1 MRIRVRVFAL
11 VVIAVGLGFSPR
23 GAGADVPTAVDP
35 GLTVHSVTL
44 SRASVAVSGLNV
56 VPVQVHVSA
65 SHPAADVP
73 LSVLFERTADGGS
86 LRSLAASNLPRVSG
100 TGGAGVW
107 SGTLRVPSTAGGEW
121 KVTAVLAGL
130 NLPES
135 PVMTDPTPFDGPTLS
150 VTGLHQPRI
159 TLTTYPN
166 PVPLGSAYAVGG
178 KVVDSATGLAY
189 GTQIPV
195 EIGVDNFCVEYTRP
209 VVRSTTAGTFAY
221 RLPASA
227 AEWVNCAILTNG
239 GTYITSVTI
248 SPARPGWVGA
258 LPTAVTGPVGT
269 FVTVHGKS
277 NAAFCAVQLQR
288 LRGDS
293 QWRTVA
299 VSRVRESGRITLLA
313 PLAEAGRLIFRAYLP
328 TCTSFG
334 AAAGRPFL
342 VRAS

>member
-100 TGGAGVW
+100 TGGTGVW

-150 VTGLHQPRI
+150 VRGLHQPRI

-227 AEWVNCAILTNG
+227 AAWVNCAILANG
-239 GTYITSVTI
+239 GTYVEGITI
-248 SPARPGWVGA
+248 SPVRVGWVAA
-258 LPTAVTGPVGT
+258 LPSATTGRVGAS
-269 FVTVHGKS
+269 VSVDGKS
-277 NAAFCAVQLQR
+277 NATLCPVQLQR

-299 VSRVRESGRITLLA
+299 LARVRQSGRFTLLA
-313 PLAEAGRLIFRAYLP
+313 PLTDTGTLIFRAYVP
-328 TCTSFG
+328 GCTSVS
-334 AAAGRPFL
+334 AAASRPF
-342 VRAS
+342 VIRSS